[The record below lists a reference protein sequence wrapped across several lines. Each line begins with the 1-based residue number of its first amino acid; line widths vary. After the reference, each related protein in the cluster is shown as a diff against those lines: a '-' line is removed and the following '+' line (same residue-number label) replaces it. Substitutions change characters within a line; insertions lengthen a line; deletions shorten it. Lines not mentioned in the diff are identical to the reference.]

1 MDRFTL
7 PHLASDKT
15 GIEDWLETVD
25 PLRQWR
31 ATQIPQAL
39 EVTGRRRAPLSSS
52 KRQEMEVE
60 FELTTRELREGMS
73 KSNHDLLLRHIRAA
87 SGLLESSGVAHR
99 VRTRSRSESEILSP
113 DALEIVIDPGQ
124 DSSLN
129 RLARGLDRLVSRG
142 ELVYDPETAMRRR
155 FEAGFRKSSSNFL
168 SSRKPRLYAPSS
180 AITQGISGS
189 LALRHE
195 LQHAYYEHL
204 RNSGKPL
211 RWMHGSYINSSASPF
226 RPSIF
231 DVDQTYREYMSFEEV
246 ATYRQ
251 DLLVRL
257 RRLSRGGASEADIEE
272 IRLRTP
278 QLVELSAKL
287 KSLAE
292 LMMAAI
298 HAQPSTTINL
308 QGSPLEVRLMEDAT
322 SASRIFKF
330 EFSSSSAALQFSTE
344 VVLNSMSPTKSRPAL
359 LERLREM
366 IDESRRVEEFAI
378 AIQKRVQTGLL
389 DPDSDRKELTE
400 LGRLLDRVKPEL
412 MAPRGPGRSDRP

>member
-1 MDRFTL
+1 
-7 PHLASDKT
+7 
-15 GIEDWLETVD
+15 
-25 PLRQWR
+25 
-31 ATQIPQAL
+31 
-39 EVTGRRRAPLSSS
+39 
-52 KRQEMEVE
+52 
-60 FELTTRELREGMS
+60 
-73 KSNHDLLLRHIRAA
+73 
-87 SGLLESSGVAHR
+87 
-99 VRTRSRSESEILSP
+99 
-113 DALEIVIDPGQ
+113 
-124 DSSLN
+124 
-129 RLARGLDRLVSRG
+129 
-142 ELVYDPETAMRRR
+142 
-155 FEAGFRKSSSNFL
+155 
-168 SSRKPRLYAPSS
+168 
-180 AITQGISGS
+180 
-189 LALRHE
+189 
-195 LQHAYYEHL
+195 
-204 RNSGKPL
+204 
-211 RWMHGSYINSSASPF
+211 MHGSYINSSASPF